1 MGFLELLVRCFKD
14 GAAVDATII
23 VPLVPLVPLAP
34 LATPV
39 TLVLSRLLLFQSVAG
54 PKSLEALQE
63 FQELPRRLLAQTLRW
78 NCQRLNVEFPLQTG
92 GG

>member
-1 MGFLELLVRCFKD
+1 MTNQSIEGYLIFRDTQLDSGRTVR
-14 GAAVDATII
+14 
-23 VPLVPLVPLAP
+23 PLVPLVPLAP

-63 FQELPRRLLAQTLRW
+63 FQELPRRLLRKHFAGT
-78 NCQRLNVEFPLQTG
+78 VKG
-92 GG
+92 

>member
-1 MGFLELLVRCFKD
+1 MGFLELFVRCCKD

-63 FQELPRRLLAQTLRW
+63 FQELPRRLLRKHFAGT
-78 NCQRLNVEFPLQTG
+78 VKG
-92 GG
+92 